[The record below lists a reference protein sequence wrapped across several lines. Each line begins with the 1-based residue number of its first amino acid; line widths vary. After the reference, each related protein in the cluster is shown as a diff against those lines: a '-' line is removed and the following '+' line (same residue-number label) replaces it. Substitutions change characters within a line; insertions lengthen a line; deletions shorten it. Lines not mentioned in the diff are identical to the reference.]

1 MEAQA
6 NKPGVPG
13 MDREVR
19 HSWTGSSDKSPIITH
34 PQRTGAEP
42 EEDWMWLVPGV
53 LLLSGSKSPTGT
65 E

>member
-6 NKPGVPG
+6 NKPGVLG

-42 EEDWMWLVPGV
+42 EED
-53 LLLSGSKSPTGT
+53 
-65 E
+65 